1 MALDF
6 KAHWD
11 AVYRSKRPTD
21 VSWYQPEAVL
31 SNQLIQRFA
40 PSRDSPVIDV
50 GGGASVL
57 IAQLVAAGYT
67 NLTVL
72 DLSAAAIAA
81 AQASLGE
88 AGRRVQ
94 WIEADILTADLPL
107 EGFAFWHD
115 RAVFHFLTAP
125 EARARYVDQARRT
138 VRVGGHVLV
147 ATFAE
152 DGPRRCSG
160 LDVIRY
166 SPGGLHAEFG
176 AGFTLLGAAREE
188 HRTPTGEVQAF
199 TYCVCQRS
207 AGVRSATG

>member
-1 MALDF
+1 LQLARQRLGTN
-6 KAHWD
+6 
-11 AVYRSKRPTD
+11 AVD
-21 VSWYQPEAVL
+21 V
-31 SNQLIQRFA
+31 N
-40 PSRDSPVIDV
+40 
-50 GGGASVL
+50 
-57 IAQLVAAGYT
+57 
-67 NLTVL
+67 
-72 DLSAAAIAA
+72 
-81 AQASLGE
+81 
-88 AGRRVQ
+88 
-94 WIEADILTADLPL
+94 WIEADITKADLPEQAYDL
-107 EGFAFWHD
+107 WHD